1 MFDCYSLYAYCLSKH
16 YRFVSLSGWK
26 DFKLSKFQTLKYK
39 KYEQIL
45 TCLEVDLVYLVNL
58 HVKHSDF
65 PLTLIRKKQKYDELS
80 PYNQCI
86 QKSSDMKN
94 LFSNIEKLVQIQ
106 EKLCNKF

>member
-45 TCLEVDLVYLVNL
+45 TFLEVDLVNL

-65 PLTLIRKKQKYDELS
+65 SLTLIRKKQKYDELS

-86 QKSSDMKN
+86 QKSNDMK
-94 LFSNIEKLVQIQ
+94 KLVQQ
-106 EKLCNKF
+106 YRKTSSNHRKTMY